1 MKEIDLQ
8 LEPLAMLPPWDTVI
22 QLADVM
28 DKDAWLL
35 VGGLMVQA
43 HAVIAGRESRA
54 TQDIDMLI
62 NILADGNNLGKV
74 YRGLQSAGFSFV
86 DHGLRG
92 FDAHRF
98 SNNGLVVDV
107 LIADHLP
114 TRRKAMALI
123 NSVPLMEMPGGAQ
136 AIERRIQLNL
146 HGSEKI
152 VNLCIPDLLGA
163 LVLKAAAFIGDG
175 RNGDRHL
182 DDIALLSSLI
192 TEHAIIIS
200 QLRGS
205 DRRRLLAAKRAL
217 ADPNHRSWLKM
228 SEDERIAGQDTLR
241 IITG

>member
-1 MKEIDLQ
+1 VIK
-8 LEPLAMLPPWDTVI
+8 LANTL
-22 QLADVM
+22 

-43 HAVIAGRESRA
+43 HAMIAGRESRA

-74 YRGLQSAGFSFV
+74 YRGLKLTGFAFV

-98 SNNGLVVDV
+98 DNNGTVVDV

-123 NSVPLMEMPGGAQ
+123 NSIPLMEMPGGAQ
-136 AIERRIQLNL
+136 AIERRMQINFR
-146 HGSEKI
+146 GDDRI
-152 VNLCIPDLLGA
+152 VHICTPDLLGA
-163 LVLKAAAFIGDG
+163 LVLKAAAFMGDG

-182 DDIALLSSLI
+182 DDIALLASLV
-192 TEHAIIIS
+192 TDHASIID

-205 DRRRLLAAKRAL
+205 DRRRLIAARQAL
-217 ADPNHRSWLKM
+217 ADPNHRAWLKM
-228 SEDERIAGQDTLR
+228 TEDDRMAGQDTLR
-241 IITG
+241 IVAG